1 MKSIFDNISF
11 KSSKL
16 VTQEY
21 STSFSLA
28 TKMLGKSIQQ
38 DIYNIYGFVRFA
50 DEIVDSFQGF
60 QQEELFVDFERQLYD
75 SIQNKISLNPI
86 LNAFQNTYHK
96 YNLSIAHV
104 EAFMKSMRA
113 DLQKKKYTTIK
124 EYEEY
129 IFGSADVVGLMC
141 LQVFVKGDT
150 TKFELLKEPAMKLGS
165 AFQKVNFLRDLKEDY
180 DELGRTYFP
189 NTNLED
195 LNESSK
201 KALISE
207 IELDFKNAYNG
218 IIKLP
223 EEAKFGVFV
232 AYRYYKQLLKKIAK
246 TPAEDIKNT
255 RIRVAD
261 YKKMELLT
269 RSYVKYQLNL
279 L

>member
-1 MKSIFDNISF
+1 MKSLFDNISF

-141 LQVFVKGDT
+141 LQVFVKGDNA
-150 TKFELLKEPAMKLGS
+150 KFELLKDPAMKLGS

>member
-1 MKSIFDNISF
+1 
-11 KSSKL
+11 
-16 VTQEY
+16 
-21 STSFSLA
+21 
-28 TKMLGKSIQQ
+28 
-38 DIYNIYGFVRFA
+38 
-50 DEIVDSFQGF
+50 
-60 QQEELFVDFERQLYD
+60 
-75 SIQNKISLNPI
+75 
-86 LNAFQNTYHK
+86 
-96 YNLSIAHV
+96 
-104 EAFMKSMRA
+104 
-113 DLQKKKYTTIK
+113 
-124 EYEEY
+124 
-129 IFGSADVVGLMC
+129 
-141 LQVFVKGDT
+141 
-150 TKFELLKEPAMKLGS
+150 
-165 AFQKVNFLRDLKEDY
+165 
-180 DELGRTYFP
+180 
-189 NTNLED
+189 LED